1 MPAVHWQ
8 SHGPRERAGVLRQG
22 SSALPP
28 GREVLAL
35 SGAGKPA
42 HHFSGASFAPSP
54 AAGRVRPAPREFKP
68 TTAFL
73 RALERLSIPKGWP
86 SLHLLEENLKERS
99 RSCRAVAFHLEQSHF
114 GAVEKKAESACSR
127 ETLTPVGLGGS
138 VEGEE
143 RGRKEKKEGRKEKKA
158 ASAATEYYNLFPEPE
173 VFPIHSEGEEDE
185 AQPFG
190 EEPRQAEPASGS
202 AQPGGEEAQRARPL
216 RAPPVPTPQM
226 VAEHEVTHIPYRS
239 WCPACV
245 AGRGRSYSHHHE
257 GRDST
262 VPVISADYLYFSE
275 KGVPGKSLPTV
286 VLRDRASKAIFS
298 HLLPT
303 KGTVGSTYPEKAV
316 LRDLNWLGYKRLVLK
331 TDQENAIKALGAAV
345 KAGFPEDLTLE
356 ESPKGDSHGQSN
368 GTAENAVQRVQGQV
382 RTMKYALEQSVGGEL
397 PKDSVIFPWMIEYAG
412 VLHTLF
418 SQEDSEG
425 MTPFQKLKG
434 RTWQIALPSFG
445 EIVDYRRR
453 AKSKLDARWQ
463 EGVYLGLRLTSSEKI
478 IGTPSGILV
487 VQSIRR
493 KPADKQLAAET

>member
-1 MPAVHWQ
+1 M
-8 SHGPRERAGVLRQG
+8 
-22 SSALPP
+22 
-28 GREVLAL
+28 
-35 SGAGKPA
+35 
-42 HHFSGASFAPSP
+42 
-54 AAGRVRPAPREFKP
+54 
-68 TTAFL
+68 
-73 RALERLSIPKGWP
+73 
-86 SLHLLEENLKERS
+86 LEENLKERS

-143 RGRKEKKEGRKEKKA
+143 RGRKEKKEGGKEKKA

-173 VFPIHSEGEEDE
+173 VFPIRSEGEEDE

-382 RTMKYALEQSVGGEL
+382 RTMKYALEQSAGGEL
-397 PKDSVIFPWMIEYAG
+397 PKDSVIFPWMLEYAG

-453 AKSKLDARWQ
+453 ASLPRTAADKLGEDYRDAV
-463 EGVYLGLRLTSSEKI
+463 GYPG
-478 IGTPSGILV
+478 GTIDPKKASRQA
-487 VQSIRR
+487 VQSR
-493 KPADKQLAAET
+493 DAEGC

>member
-1 MPAVHWQ
+1 MP
-8 SHGPRERAGVLRQG
+8 
-22 SSALPP
+22 
-28 GREVLAL
+28 
-35 SGAGKPA
+35 
-42 HHFSGASFAPSP
+42 
-54 AAGRVRPAPREFKP
+54 
-68 TTAFL
+68 TNAFL
-73 RALERLSIPKGWP
+73 KVLEEVKVPKG
-86 SLHLLEENLKERS
+86 HLSQRRLEGRNLEEPRRS
-99 RSCRAVAFHLEQSHF
+99 RAVAFHLGSHF
-114 GAVEKKAESACSR
+114 GAVGVKKAESACR
-127 ETLTPVGLGGS
+127 VGVWETLTPVGLGGL
-138 VEGEE
+138 VGGEREEKQEGKREE
-143 RGRKEKKEGRKEKKA
+143 RGEEKRA
-158 ASAATEYYNLFPEPE
+158 AVAATTEFYNLFPEPE
-173 VFPIHSEGEEDE
+173 VFPIHSDGEEDE

-202 AQPGGEEAQRARPL
+202 AQPGREEAQRARPL

-331 TDQENAIKALGAAV
+331 TDQENAIKALATAV

-368 GTAENAVQRVQGQV
+368 GTAANAVQRVQGQV
-382 RTMKYALEQSVGGEL
+382 RTMKYALEQSAGGEL

-493 KPADKQLAAET
+493 KPADKQFQSRDAEGC